1 MFLFICNIIVPLLFV
16 IYNVVYYFKKK
27 VIYTL
32 KNDDFI
38 IINDDFYKI
47 QLIVS
52 CVNAISVSILLFAWQ
67 KYSFSFGLFLFL
79 AVFWS
84 FNYLIKVIAAWKDTI
99 R

>member
-16 IYNVVYYFKKK
+16 IYNIVYYFKKK

-67 KYSFSFGLFLFL
+67 KYSFYFGLYLVII
-79 AVFWS
+79 VFWS